1 MSDLKRLEAGLD
13 AALQHLAAS
22 AKPPSIP
29 PTADTAALTQLQ
41 DENRALTEKLA
52 TLKAQRD
59 QDLAQLDEL
68 LAQLRPLIEEAV

>member
-1 MSDLKRLEAGLD
+1 MSDLKRLEARLD

-22 AKPPSIP
+22 ARPPSSSQA
-29 PTADTAALTQLQ
+29 ADTYALTQLQ
-41 DENRALTEKLA
+41 DENSALTEKLA
-52 TLKAQRD
+52 ALSAQRD